1 MKNYRRRIKFLAAWM
16 LILLQIFALAG
27 CRGITESGDKTG
39 SAGETES
46 SELTGGQSGDIL
58 QVQVL
63 KIGKADAIL
72 LFCGG
77 RTMVIDC
84 GEEEDGQEVL
94 DSLQGKGVAE
104 IDVLIITHFDKDH
117 VGGADTVVEEMP
129 VKRVLLPAYTGSG
142 TEYADFMTAMENAGL
157 EPENLQE
164 SVRFHLGDASV
175 LVEPPASYEI
185 PEGDE
190 EYDNNFSLI
199 TTVEHSSQRMI
210 FTGDIEKQRIRE
222 WLAQGESEQKT
233 CAVLKVPHHGVYNTA
248 LEDLFRTLQPS
259 YAIICDS
266 KKNPA
271 DDRTLELLHQYG
283 ADCLQTRNGDITI
296 LCSNKGIEIHQK

>member
-142 TEYADFMTAMENAGL
+142 TEYADFMAALENAGL

-164 SVRFHLGDASV
+164 PVQFPLGDASV

-185 PEGDE
+185 PAGAQ

-199 TTVEHSSQRMI
+199 TTVEYSGQQMI

-222 WLAQGESEQKT
+222 WLAQGEAEQKT
-233 CAVLKVPHHGVYNTA
+233 CTVLKVPHHGVYNTA
-248 LEDLFRTLQPS
+248 LEDLFRTLKMNGFT
-259 YAIICDS
+259 II
-266 KKNPA
+266 
-271 DDRTLELLHQYG
+271 
-283 ADCLQTRNGDITI
+283 
-296 LCSNKGIEIHQK
+296 

>member
-84 GEEEDGQEVL
+84 
-94 DSLQGKGVAE
+94 
-104 IDVLIITHFDKDH
+104 
-117 VGGADTVVEEMP
+117 
-129 VKRVLLPAYTGSG
+129 
-142 TEYADFMTAMENAGL
+142 
-157 EPENLQE
+157 
-164 SVRFHLGDASV
+164 
-175 LVEPPASYEI
+175 
-185 PEGDE
+185 
-190 EYDNNFSLI
+190 
-199 TTVEHSSQRMI
+199 
-210 FTGDIEKQRIRE
+210 
-222 WLAQGESEQKT
+222 
-233 CAVLKVPHHGVYNTA
+233 
-248 LEDLFRTLQPS
+248 
-259 YAIICDS
+259 
-266 KKNPA
+266 
-271 DDRTLELLHQYG
+271 
-283 ADCLQTRNGDITI
+283 
-296 LCSNKGIEIHQK
+296 